1 MIYKSTNSFRSL
13 LALLLLLPSARNQT
27 IETQLVTSNDATS
40 NASETPNH
48 DKVDGEHQKMTARH
62 GPDGKLTYQ
71 AVTNFLSS
79 SSDLASSTSFFD
91 DDETE
96 NDMEKM
102 KHENYY
108 DYDENMTEYSSIL
121 SSQQN
126 SRLKIRKKPQRR
138 KKRPNQQMSRTSSY
152 SSITDSTMS
161 LNIITVQINM
171 DTVNFL
177 GEIGTCTT
185 RQLSTENLCANWL
198 QSIVLGI
205 SIVGQ
210 SNRGGDGGI
219 YVGSIM
225 KGGAVQLDGRI
236 EPGDMILQVNDINF
250 ENMTNDEAVKVL
262 REVVQKPGPVKL
274 VVAKCWDPNPK
285 GKVKCHRTRR
295 FCFLTFRFHF

>member
-1 MIYKSTNSFRSL
+1 
-13 LALLLLLPSARNQT
+13 
-27 IETQLVTSNDATS
+27 
-40 NASETPNH
+40 
-48 DKVDGEHQKMTARH
+48 MTRH

-177 GEIGTCTT
+177 GNQSHNMYMLETNRFKFIHFSRNFNCRTIKS
-185 RQLSTENLCANWL
+185 RRRWRNLRWKYYEGRSRTARWT
-198 QSIVLGI
+198 
-205 SIVGQ
+205 
-210 SNRGGDGGI
+210 NRARR
-219 YVGSIM
+219 Y
-225 KGGAVQLDGRI
+225 
-236 EPGDMILQVNDINF
+236 
-250 ENMTNDEAVKVL
+250 
-262 REVVQKPGPVKL
+262 
-274 VVAKCWDPNPK
+274 DPPS
-285 GKVKCHRTRR
+285 
-295 FCFLTFRFHF
+295 

>member
-1 MIYKSTNSFRSL
+1 
-13 LALLLLLPSARNQT
+13 
-27 IETQLVTSNDATS
+27 LVTSNDGAS
-40 NASETPNH
+40 NVSETPNH
-48 DKVDGEHQKMTARH
+48 DKVDGELQKMTARH
-62 GPDGKLTYQ
+62 GPDSKLTYQ

-96 NDMEKM
+96 NDMDKM

-177 GEIGTCTT
+177 G
-185 RQLSTENLCANWL
+185 
-198 QSIVLGI
+198 
-205 SIVGQ
+205 
-210 SNRGGDGGI
+210 D
-219 YVGSIM
+219 M
-225 KGGAVQLDGRI
+225 HAV
-236 EPGDMILQVNDINF
+236 V
-250 ENMTNDEAVKVL
+250 
-262 REVVQKPGPVKL
+262 
-274 VVAKCWDPNPK
+274 
-285 GKVKCHRTRR
+285 
-295 FCFLTFRFHF
+295 

>member
-1 MIYKSTNSFRSL
+1 MGG
-13 LALLLLLPSARNQT
+13 
-27 IETQLVTSNDATS
+27 
-40 NASETPNH
+40 
-48 DKVDGEHQKMTARH
+48 GE
-62 GPDGKLTYQ
+62 KLTYQ
-71 AVTNFLSS
+71 SVNFLSS

-96 NDMEKM
+96 NDLEKM

-126 SRLKIRKKPQRR
+126 QRLKIRKKPQRR
-138 KKRPNQQMSRTSSY
+138 KKRPAQQMSRTSSY

-177 GEIGTCTT
+177 G
-185 RQLSTENLCANWL
+185 
-198 QSIVLGI
+198 I

-225 KGGAVQLDGRI
+225 KGGAVALDGRI

-274 VVAKCWDPNPK
+274 LVAKCWDPNPK
-285 GKVKCHRTRR
+285 GEFKKN
-295 FCFLTFRFHF
+295 

>member
-1 MIYKSTNSFRSL
+1 MLQQQSRLLGKKTNHVMFFKPVAISYQSILISPLTRFR
-13 LALLLLLPSARNQT
+13 LLLNH
-27 IETQLVTSNDATS
+27 QLVTSNDATS
-40 NASETPNH
+40 NASENTAH
-48 DKVDGEHQKMTARH
+48 DKVDGEHQKMRH

-102 KHENYY
+102 KQENYY
-108 DYDENMTEYSSIL
+108 DYDENLTEYSSIL

-177 GEIGTCTT
+177 GTFE
-185 RQLSTENLCANWL
+185 L
-198 QSIVLGI
+198 
-205 SIVGQ
+205 
-210 SNRGGDGGI
+210 NR
-219 YVGSIM
+219 
-225 KGGAVQLDGRI
+225 K
-236 EPGDMILQVNDINF
+236 
-250 ENMTNDEAVKVL
+250 
-262 REVVQKPGPVKL
+262 
-274 VVAKCWDPNPK
+274 
-285 GKVKCHRTRR
+285 
-295 FCFLTFRFHF
+295 

>member
-1 MIYKSTNSFRSL
+1 MKPVANRQSIDYDLTTAINPFSVSL
-13 LALLLLLPSARNQT
+13 Q
-27 IETQLVTSNDATS
+27 QLVTSNDVAS
-40 NASETPNH
+40 NASETPNP

-62 GPDGKLTYQ
+62 GPDGKLQYQ
-71 AVTNFLSS
+71 TVTNFLSS

-96 NDMEKM
+96 NDMDKM

-108 DYDENMTEYSSIL
+108 DYDENLTEYSSIL

-177 GEIGTCTT
+177 GDTNT
-185 RQLSTENLCANWL
+185 RTHELS
-198 QSIVLGI
+198 
-205 SIVGQ
+205 
-210 SNRGGDGGI
+210 
-219 YVGSIM
+219 
-225 KGGAVQLDGRI
+225 
-236 EPGDMILQVNDINF
+236 
-250 ENMTNDEAVKVL
+250 
-262 REVVQKPGPVKL
+262 
-274 VVAKCWDPNPK
+274 
-285 GKVKCHRTRR
+285 
-295 FCFLTFRFHF
+295 HFY

>member
-1 MIYKSTNSFRSL
+1 
-13 LALLLLLPSARNQT
+13 
-27 IETQLVTSNDATS
+27 VTSNDATS
-40 NASETPNH
+40 NASENTAH
-48 DKVDGEHQKMTARH
+48 DKVDGEHQKMRH

-102 KHENYY
+102 KQENYY
-108 DYDENMTEYSSIL
+108 DYDENLTEYSSIL

-177 GEIGTCTT
+177 GTFELNRKWGT
-185 RQLSTENLCANWL
+185 RLIS
-198 QSIVLGI
+198 SIFPGI

-285 GKVKCHRTRR
+285 GE
-295 FCFLTFRFHF
+295 LN

>member
-1 MIYKSTNSFRSL
+1 
-13 LALLLLLPSARNQT
+13 
-27 IETQLVTSNDATS
+27 LVTSNDATS
-40 NASETPNH
+40 NASENTAH
-48 DKVDGEHQKMTARH
+48 DKVDGEHQKMRH

-102 KHENYY
+102 KQENYY
-108 DYDENMTEYSSIL
+108 DYDENLTEYSSIL

-177 GEIGTCTT
+177 GTLRATGNRDLTNFIDFPPF
-185 RQLSTENLCANWL
+185 LSRNFNCWSIKSRRRWRNL
-198 QSIVLGI
+198 
-205 SIVGQ
+205 
-210 SNRGGDGGI
+210 RGKYYEGWRC
-219 YVGSIM
+219 S
-225 KGGAVQLDGRI
+225 
-236 EPGDMILQVNDINF
+236 
-250 ENMTNDEAVKVL
+250 T
-262 REVVQKPGPVKL
+262 
-274 VVAKCWDPNPK
+274 
-285 GKVKCHRTRR
+285 
-295 FCFLTFRFHF
+295 

>member
-1 MIYKSTNSFRSL
+1 M
-13 LALLLLLPSARNQT
+13 
-27 IETQLVTSNDATS
+27 VTSNDVAS

-48 DKVDGEHQKMTARH
+48 DKVDGEHQKLTARH

-91 DDETE
+91 DEETE
-96 NDMEKM
+96 NDMDKM

-177 GEIGTCTT
+177 GEHTT
-185 RQLSTENLCANWL
+185 ST
-198 QSIVLGI
+198 
-205 SIVGQ
+205 
-210 SNRGGDGGI
+210 
-219 YVGSIM
+219 
-225 KGGAVQLDGRI
+225 
-236 EPGDMILQVNDINF
+236 
-250 ENMTNDEAVKVL
+250 
-262 REVVQKPGPVKL
+262 
-274 VVAKCWDPNPK
+274 
-285 GKVKCHRTRR
+285 RTSD
-295 FCFLTFRFHF
+295 FY

>member
-1 MIYKSTNSFRSL
+1 MKEEIIDDNTVLPSSSNKVVCWVGEEEDANLSISIDYDLNSFL
-13 LALLLLLPSARNQT
+13 LVL
-27 IETQLVTSNDATS
+27 QLVTSNDVAS
-40 NASETPNH
+40 NASEKPNH

-96 NDMEKM
+96 NDMERM

-108 DYDENMTEYSSIL
+108 DYDENLTEYSSIL

-177 GEIGTCTT
+177 GDSTLNIALGDCHVT
-185 RQLSTENLCANWL
+185 RL
-198 QSIVLGI
+198 
-205 SIVGQ
+205 
-210 SNRGGDGGI
+210 
-219 YVGSIM
+219 Y
-225 KGGAVQLDGRI
+225 
-236 EPGDMILQVNDINF
+236 
-250 ENMTNDEAVKVL
+250 
-262 REVVQKPGPVKL
+262 
-274 VVAKCWDPNPK
+274 
-285 GKVKCHRTRR
+285 R
-295 FCFLTFRFHF
+295 F

>member
-1 MIYKSTNSFRSL
+1 M
-13 LALLLLLPSARNQT
+13 
-27 IETQLVTSNDATS
+27 VTSNDVAS

-48 DKVDGEHQKMTARH
+48 DKVDGEQLKMNPRH

-91 DDETE
+91 DEETE
-96 NDMEKM
+96 NDMDKM

-108 DYDENMTEYSSIL
+108 DYDENLTEYSSIL
-121 SSQQN
+121 SSHQN

-177 GEIGTCTT
+177 GDTSTT
-185 RQLSTENLCANWL
+185 ATSKNFSALTNWILLIFLQEFPSLDNRTAVETEEFMW
-198 QSIVLGI
+198 
-205 SIVGQ
+205 
-210 SNRGGDGGI
+210 
-219 YVGSIM
+219 
-225 KGGAVQLDGRI
+225 
-236 EPGDMILQVNDINF
+236 
-250 ENMTNDEAVKVL
+250 EAS
-262 REVVQKPGPVKL
+262 
-274 VVAKCWDPNPK
+274 
-285 GKVKCHRTRR
+285 
-295 FCFLTFRFHF
+295 

>member
-1 MIYKSTNSFRSL
+1 M
-13 LALLLLLPSARNQT
+13 
-27 IETQLVTSNDATS
+27 TSNDATS
-40 NASETPNH
+40 NASETPN
-48 DKVDGEHQKMTARH
+48 DKVDGEHQKLTARH

-96 NDMEKM
+96 NDMDKM

-108 DYDENMTEYSSIL
+108 DYDENLTEYSSIL

-126 SRLKIRKKPQRR
+126 SRLRIRKKPQRK

-177 GEIGTCTT
+177 GE
-185 RQLSTENLCANWL
+185 QL
-198 QSIVLGI
+198 LGI
-205 SIVGQ
+205 LNYI
-210 SNRGGDGGI
+210 SNLRYDF
-219 YVGSIM
+219 
-225 KGGAVQLDGRI
+225 R
-236 EPGDMILQVNDINF
+236 NF
-250 ENMTNDEAVKVL
+250 N
-262 REVVQKPGPVKL
+262 
-274 VVAKCWDPNPK
+274 CWAIK
-285 GKVKCHRTRR
+285 QRR
-295 FCFLTFRFHF
+295 RWWDLCWKHYERRCSTD

>member
-1 MIYKSTNSFRSL
+1 M
-13 LALLLLLPSARNQT
+13 
-27 IETQLVTSNDATS
+27 VTSTDATS

-48 DKVDGEHQKMTARH
+48 DKIDGNDHHKTGTRH
-62 GPDGKLTYQ
+62 PIGGGNVGGPDGKLTYQ
-71 AVTNFLSS
+71 TANFLSS

-96 NDMEKM
+96 NDMERM

-126 SRLKIRKKPQRR
+126 SRLRIRKKPQRR

-177 GEIGTCTT
+177 GTITIKIPLNFQTSKLF
-185 RQLSTENLCANWL
+185 RDSTFRHFNCWTVKSWRRWWNLCWQHNERRCCTARW
-198 QSIVLGI
+198 
-205 SIVGQ
+205 
-210 SNRGGDGGI
+210 
-219 YVGSIM
+219 
-225 KGGAVQLDGRI
+225 
-236 EPGDMILQVNDINF
+236 
-250 ENMTNDEAVKVL
+250 TN
-262 REVVQKPGPVKL
+262 
-274 VVAKCWDPNPK
+274 
-285 GKVKCHRTRR
+285 
-295 FCFLTFRFHF
+295 

>member
-1 MIYKSTNSFRSL
+1 MMTGFNLTSNLCRYQSITIFLTGFLFSLSFSL
-13 LALLLLLPSARNQT
+13 SRTLLVLAK
-27 IETQLVTSNDATS
+27 QLVTSNDATS

-48 DKVDGEHQKMTARH
+48 DKVDGELQKLNARH

-96 NDMEKM
+96 NDMDKM

-126 SRLKIRKKPQRR
+126 SRLRIRKKPQRK

-177 GEIGTCTT
+177 GNLNLTT
-185 RQLSTENLCANWL
+185 TE
-198 QSIVLGI
+198 SPD
-205 SIVGQ
+205 
-210 SNRGGDGGI
+210 SN
-219 YVGSIM
+219 
-225 KGGAVQLDGRI
+225 
-236 EPGDMILQVNDINF
+236 
-250 ENMTNDEAVKVL
+250 
-262 REVVQKPGPVKL
+262 
-274 VVAKCWDPNPK
+274 
-285 GKVKCHRTRR
+285 
-295 FCFLTFRFHF
+295 